1 MNHTTIKALLQE
13 AMRDLDLGNLERAAR
28 GCDYC
33 AGQLRQLDHLR
44 NSAMLA
50 PFTAAR
56 PTTPGT
62 GDGE

>member
-1 MNHTTIKALLQE
+1 
-13 AMRDLDLGNLERAAR
+13 MRDLDLGNLERAAR